1 MRKYEVTF
9 DGCDS
14 LTDNVVLSVSANAA
28 FSSEHA
34 LPQAPVYEGF
44 TFDGWYYYDR
54 ATRTYGEKFDP
65 SAPVTVD
72 TYVAAKWT
80 EVEQQIV
87 ATPAPD
93 VKQGESASV
102 LPQTFDLAGAGAIAA
117 TVFSA
122 TGTAAIAYGGKRKDD
137 VAE

>member
-1 MRKYEVTF
+1 M
-9 DGCDS
+9 
-14 LTDNVVLSVSANAA
+14 
-28 FSSEHA
+28 
-34 LPQAPVYEGF
+34 
-44 TFDGWYYYDR
+44 
-54 ATRTYGEKFDP
+54 
-65 SAPVTVD
+65 TVD

-87 ATPAPD
+87 AMPAPD

-117 TVFSA
+117 TVLSA
-122 TGTAAIAYGGKRKDD
+122 AGTVAIAYGGKRKDD